1 MFYAY
6 PMRMQKLIYVDKI
19 IFVFQKQKQKKPTK
33 KTLDDVNKRYTVIVF

>member
-6 PMRMQKLIYVDKI
+6 PMRMQKLKYVDKI
-19 IFVFQKQKQKKPTK
+19 IFVFQKQKNNK

>member
-19 IFVFQKQKQKKPTK
+19 IFVFQKQKNNK